1 MAIPSIVAT
10 AAEASRV
17 SWPSDGAL
25 PDLRVVALGGGTG
38 LPMVLRGLRATLFE
52 SPPWNPERDQTRL
65 TAIATVADDGGS
77 SGKLR
82 ATYQVPSPG
91 DVRNC
96 LLALAGGDPVLSD
109 LFAFRFAGGSEVA
122 GHSLGNLILTALT
135 ELERDFS
142 KAVARMGRLLSVR
155 GLVLPATARNVRLH
169 AELSD
174 GTVIEGESRMASA
187 RSPIRKVRLH
197 PADALALPEAVD
209 ALERAHLIVLG
220 PGSLYSSLVAAL
232 LPRGIA
238 EAITRSRARV
248 VHVMNLMT
256 EPGET
261 DGHTAV
267 DHLIAIRRHAPTMPI
282 HDIFINTAPIAPE
295 PIARYGALGAVQVR
309 ADVALLKALGHT
321 VHEGDLL
328 APGND
333 VRHDPGKLAR
343 ALLTLAYRSGT
354 RAGA

>member
-1 MAIPSIVAT
+1 MAAPSVVMT
-10 AAEASRV
+10 ANDASR
-17 SWPSDGAL
+17 SSLAADGL
-25 PDLRVVALGGGTG
+25 HDLRVVALGGGTG
-38 LPMVLRGLRATLFE
+38 LPAVLRGLRAGLFE
-52 SPPWNPERDQTRL
+52 SCPWEAERDQTRL

-82 ATYQVPSPG
+82 ATYQLPSPG

-96 LLALAGGDPVLSD
+96 LLALAGGDPALSD
-109 LFAFRFAGGSEVA
+109 VFAFRFAGGSEVA
-122 GHSLGNLILTALT
+122 GHSLGNLILAALT

-142 KAVARMGRLLSVR
+142 RAVARVGRLLSIR
-155 GLVLPATARNVRLH
+155 GQVLPATTRNVTLH

-174 GTVIEGESRMASA
+174 GTVIEGESRIASA
-187 RSPIRKVRLH
+187 RSPIRRVRLH
-197 PADALALPEAVD
+197 PADAPALPEAVE

-220 PGSLYSSLVAAL
+220 PGSLYSSLVASL

-267 DHLIAIRRHAPTMPI
+267 DHLMALRRHAPTMPI
-282 HDIFINTAPIAPE
+282 HDILVNTAPIAAE
-295 PIARYGALGAVQVR
+295 PLARYSQQGAVPVV
-309 ADVALLKALGHT
+309 ADVALLKALGHA
-321 VHEGDLL
+321 VHECDLL
-328 APGND
+328 ASGDD
-333 VRHDPGKLAR
+333 VRHDSTKLAR
-343 ALLTLAYRSGT
+343 TLLTLAHRCGA
-354 RAGA
+354 RASA